1 MTDRV
6 WTDLPRVTPSSVGD
20 LTGCGKRF
28 AETKILKNW
37 GSNNRDFPESVAH
50 GTAVHAVLRD
60 VFHDRQGD
68 EVNLT
73 NLGALSRAA
82 VYKGRYP
89 KGFDRERAVER
100 VMEAVCGYARSQVP
114 EDVAG
119 TIRCE
124 DQIEFPFIWE
134 GRPLCLVSATLDRT
148 LVRPSENEP
157 GEPGRLVVKEYKT
170 TRPKIDLQEVF
181 IAMFAARHAYPG
193 YASYAMEIDWIADD
207 GTVSTDTIEGRELR
221 GLHPVIFRA
230 AVRVIHEKQWDACPS
245 ERCIFCF
252 LRPQCQKM
260 PVVEMREG
268 DEVF

>member
-6 WTDLPRVTPSSVGD
+6 WTDLPRITPSSVGD

-28 AETKILKNW
+28 AETRILKNW

-89 KGFDRERAVER
+89 QGFDRERAVER

-221 GLHPVIFRA
+221 GLHPVIFQA
-230 AVRVIHEKQWDACPS
+230 AVRVIHEGQWDACPS
-245 ERCIFCF
+245 ERCTFCH
-252 LRPQCQKM
+252 LRPQCQKL
-260 PVVEMREG
+260 PTVEMREG